1 MASLLSLPANF
12 RRKLLKWRWGITTA
26 LSLTLVVVGIIEN
39 RSQWQDGFNIEML
52 LQLLI
57 LGLAIPLL
65 IGAVLN
71 QENTRLKLV
80 HTANYFHLQQA
91 LRQQLSDAKDWEEV
105 ATILLQFPRT
115 IVPMRDVSL
124 MVLNQTT
131 GRYEKAAEWS
141 RDGREIPC
149 LEPAPIAGLCSAD
162 MEAEPLLV
170 PCGCLGVQA
179 ETKGLNCFCLPLSY
193 RNYQIGILNLYFSS
207 DTVLTSDQITLLNEV
222 APDMAI
228 GVEHALLQRSIIL
241 HQKAGEAMQERLAR
255 YLHDSLGHNI
265 AYLRLK
271 LEQLIGEEELQANE
285 AVRLEVSRML
295 EVAQESY
302 DQVRNLLSDIR
313 SEVLPELSSEILKYA
328 TLIAR
333 RANFMVKF
341 IDLGDPLP
349 LTPYL
354 HRQILYIA
362 REAIRN
368 IEKHAQ
374 AQQVTIAI
382 SWTADR
388 FTIEISDDGIG
399 FDRESLNNQD
409 GHYGLKIMQECAE
422 EIEGSLTL
430 TSTPY
435 VGTRV
440 TFWMPIIEKIAN
452 PLVT

>member
-1 MASLLSLPANF
+1 MLSLPENL

-26 LSLTLVVVGIIEN
+26 LSLILVAVGIIEN
-39 RSQWQDGFNIEML
+39 RLTWQGRFDFELPL
-52 LQLLI
+52 L
-57 LGLAIPLL
+57 LGLVISLL
-65 IGAVLN
+65 IGAVLS
-71 QENTRLKLV
+71 QENARLKLV
-80 HTANYFHLQQA
+80 HTADYIHLQQA
-91 LRQQLSDAKDWEEV
+91 LRQQLSDAQDWEEV
-105 ATILLQFPRT
+105 TTILLQFPRT
-115 IVPMRDVSL
+115 IVPVRDVSL
-124 MVLNQTT
+124 MILNQTT
-131 GRYEKAAEWS
+131 ERYEKSAEWS
-141 RDGREIPC
+141 RDGREIPF
-149 LEPAPIAGLCSAD
+149 LETSPISGVCYTDL
-162 MEAEPLLV
+162 EAEPRLV
-170 PCGCLGVQA
+170 SCRCLGIQA

-207 DTVLTSDQITLLNEV
+207 DIVLTSDQVTLLNEV

-228 GVEHALLQRSIIL
+228 GVEHALLQRSIVL
-241 HQKAGEAMQERLAR
+241 HQREGEAMQERFAR

-271 LEQLIGEEELQANE
+271 LEQLIGEEDLQASP
-285 AVRLEVSRML
+285 VLRLDMSRML

-313 SEVLPELSSEILKYA
+313 SKELPELSSAILQYA

-349 LTPYL
+349 LTPYV

-374 AQQVTIAI
+374 AQQVTITI
-382 SWTADR
+382 SWTAER
-388 FTIEISDDGIG
+388 FTLEISDDGIG
-399 FDRESLNNQD
+399 FERERLDNQN
-409 GHYGLKIMQECAE
+409 GHYGLKIMQECTE

-430 TSTPY
+430 ASTPY

-440 TFWMPIIEKIAN
+440 TFWMPIVEKQLAE
-452 PLVT
+452 PFMA

>member
-1 MASLLSLPANF
+1 MF
-12 RRKLLKWRWGITTA
+12 
-26 LSLTLVVVGIIEN
+26 
-39 RSQWQDGFNIEML
+39 

-65 IGAVLN
+65 IGAVLS

-80 HTANYFHLQQA
+80 HTADYLHLQQA
-91 LRQQLSDAKDWEEV
+91 LRQQLSDAQDWDEV

-115 IVPMRDVSL
+115 FVPMRDVSL
-124 MVLNQTT
+124 MILDQTT

-149 LEPAPIAGLCSAD
+149 LEPSPLGGLCSVD

-170 PCGCLGVQA
+170 PCGCLRVQA
-179 ETKGLNCFCLPLSY
+179 ETKDLNCFCLPLSY
-193 RNYQIGILNLYFSS
+193 RNYQVGILRLFFSS
-207 DTVLTSDQITLLNEV
+207 DTVLTSDQITSLNEV
-222 APDMAI
+222 APEMAI
-228 GVEHALLQRSIIL
+228 GIEHALLQRSIVL
-241 HQKAGEAMQERLAR
+241 HQRAGEAMQERLAR

-271 LEQLIGEEELQANE
+271 LEQLIGEEELQANQ
-285 AVRLEVSRML
+285 AFHLEISRML
-295 EVAQESY
+295 EVAQEAY

-313 SEVLPELSSEILKYA
+313 SEVLPELSSAILKYV

-341 IDLGDPLP
+341 VDLGDPLP

-374 AQQVTIAI
+374 ARQVTIAI

-388 FTIEISDDGIG
+388 LAIEISDDGIG

-422 EIEGSLTL
+422 EIGGSLTL
-430 TSTPY
+430 SSTPY

-440 TFWMPIIEKIAN
+440 TFWMPIVEKIAN